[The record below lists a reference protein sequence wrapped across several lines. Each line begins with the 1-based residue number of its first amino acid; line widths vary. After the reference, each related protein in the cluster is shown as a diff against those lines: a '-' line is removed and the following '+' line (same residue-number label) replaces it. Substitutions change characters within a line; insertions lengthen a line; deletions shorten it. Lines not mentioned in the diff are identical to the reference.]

1 MSLNL
6 ATGSTSFVE
15 LRLEI
20 LIPSCAS
27 SIRITIELEKAP
39 CALRIIVTTS
49 LVLKAIVIIMDH

>member
-6 ATGSTSFVE
+6 ATGSFVE

-49 LVLKAIVIIMDH
+49 LLLKAIVIIMDH